1 MTETNKKF
9 IANAFSLQMLKNSS
23 CSLSITEISEQEF
36 DKIKTTAISVVG
48 HPDTARVLGVLF
60 NRVSVQIGEGDTLY
74 VAQLSGGRLPE
85 GATEL
90 PEGCVFKYYKISV
103 KDE

>member
-1 MTETNKKF
+1 MTKVSKNI

-23 CSLSITEISEQEF
+23 CSLSIIEISEQEF
-36 DKIKTTAISVVG
+36 NNIKPTAISVVG
-48 HPDTARVLGVLF
+48 HPDTARVLGVQF
-60 NRVSVQIGEGDTLY
+60 NRVSVQIDEGDTLF

>member
-1 MTETNKKF
+1 MTKESKNI
-9 IANAFSLQMLKNSS
+9 IANAFSLQMLKN
-23 CSLSITEISEQEF
+23 
-36 DKIKTTAISVVG
+36 K
-48 HPDTARVLGVLF
+48 
-60 NRVSVQIGEGDTLY
+60 
-74 VAQLSGGRLPE
+74 